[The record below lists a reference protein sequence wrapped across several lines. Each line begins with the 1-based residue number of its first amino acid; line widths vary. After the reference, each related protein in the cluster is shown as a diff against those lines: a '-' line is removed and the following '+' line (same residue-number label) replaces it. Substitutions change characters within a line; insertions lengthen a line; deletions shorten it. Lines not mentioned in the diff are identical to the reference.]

1 MSGARITCMCRCA
14 SSYLSAAICGFARD
28 ADEQKTSAFVVRHLA
43 RARAPGGAAAI
54 ANAHGMYLSGREVR
68 RRGDCMTAR
77 TVVHGSAGVK
87 TCQPE

>member
-1 MSGARITCMCRCA
+1 MSGTRITCMCRCA

-28 ADEQKTSAFVVRHLA
+28 PDEQKTSAFVVRHLA

-68 RRGDCMTAR
+68 RRGRLHDCTYSCAR
-77 TVVHGSAGVK
+77 IGWRQDVSA
-87 TCQPE
+87 